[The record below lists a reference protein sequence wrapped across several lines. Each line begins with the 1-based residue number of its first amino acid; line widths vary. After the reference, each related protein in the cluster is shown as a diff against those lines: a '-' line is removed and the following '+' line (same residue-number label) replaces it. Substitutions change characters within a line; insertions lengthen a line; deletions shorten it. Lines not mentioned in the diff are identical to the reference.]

1 MSWSLKWD
9 EGRARSG
16 GLSAG
21 GGRGGGERGL
31 GGRPTHP
38 HPLEGAVC
46 KDHE

>member
-21 GGRGGGERGL
+21 GGGGGRGL
-31 GGRPTHP
+31 VGRPNHP

-46 KDHE
+46 RDHE